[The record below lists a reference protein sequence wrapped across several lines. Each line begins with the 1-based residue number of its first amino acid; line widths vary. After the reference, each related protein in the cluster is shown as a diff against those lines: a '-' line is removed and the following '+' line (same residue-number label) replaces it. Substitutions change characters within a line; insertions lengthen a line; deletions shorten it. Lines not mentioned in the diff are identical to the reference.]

1 MLVIWPEKS
10 PNLSDAGLG
19 VSYRS
24 SSVTFLTISHLQD
37 YVCHLQARRDFQEK
51 LCWKMDHYPPLSN
64 DAGSPCSPA
73 ASHTAFERRHSE
85 QLQTLLIAASAR
97 ATRVCSSHYCTA
109 STTIYPSQRSNV
121 KSKWEAWLGV
131 TVRTDYL
138 VVWRLYRFIH
148 PS

>member
-1 MLVIWPEKS
+1 
-10 PNLSDAGLG
+10 
-19 VSYRS
+19 
-24 SSVTFLTISHLQD
+24 
-37 YVCHLQARRDFQEK
+37 
-51 LCWKMDHYPPLSN
+51 MDRYPPLSN

-121 KSKWEAWLGV
+121 KSK
-131 TVRTDYL
+131 
-138 VVWRLYRFIH
+138 
-148 PS
+148 